1 MFASRRVCEKMGL
14 APNRNGENAGKSAV
28 AKVPVPIFSQPRRI
42 GWIVVGVLT
51 LIRVCLV
58 SHSLADDRADWLT
71 AVQQQTAT
79 AADPATDAA
88 GGVDGV
94 INGLFGFHTGQER
107 SPWWQVDLGDVQP
120 LDRVVIYNRTAVPD
134 RVSRVTVLL
143 SDDGQRWTEAY
154 RHDGTVFF
162 GHSDGKPLNVRLEAR
177 RARYVRLQV
186 PDDTWLHLDEVQVFG
201 GGDSGRNLAL
211 NRPAAQ
217 SSVSSWST
225 RKETAA
231 VAEVE
236 PLVDVPRGQQVI
248 RGLLNSC
255 GRSGEPLQQRLQA
268 LADTGTQLDDAAWVE
283 LYSAARQLRDRI
295 VALRDEWSRLDVTA
309 LRLAIDDL
317 SQTFPERY
325 TAGAACLEEF
335 QRREPDFAA
344 LTEGLQQGDPLA
356 VDQVERLLA
365 LRRDALLANPL
376 LDFGR
381 LLLVKRPAAAPQW
394 GLPANFQGNDSLPR
408 TGFDDELAVL
418 SPLQPDGTLTTV
430 LGPEKNFVGDV
441 DLDFDGQRL
450 LFSSLNEQRRWRVY
464 ELELGGTVPVPVFRA
479 EKRDWLRASPNADAR
494 PIKSGTVPVPVFRQI
509 PQIDETD
516 VDNFDACYLPGGD
529 IVFTSTATYIGVPC
543 VFGGSHVSNLYHLNR
558 ATGDIRRL
566 TYDQDHNWCPT
577 VLPNGRVMFLRWEYA
592 DLAHSNSRLLFSMN
606 PDGTNQMEYY
616 GSNSYFP
623 TSFFYARPLADGTS
637 RVAGIATGH
646 HGTRRSGRLLILD
659 PARGRQEADGVV
671 QEIPGRDRP
680 VEATVRDRLVDGVWP
695 QFIHPY
701 PLTEPGS
708 SRGAGKYF
716 LVSAR
721 LSPNAPWGIYLADV
735 FDNLTLVKQ
744 LPGYALFEPV
754 PLQAVPQPPVIQ
766 PRIDPAESEATVYVV
781 DVHQGGGLDGVP
793 RGEVK
798 QLRLFTY
805 YYSSRGTGGLLGS
818 VGMDGPWDVR
828 RVLGTVPVEED
839 GSALFRVPANQPI
852 AVQPLDGE
860 GKALQLMRSW
870 FTAMPGEMLS
880 CVGCH
885 EKQNDATVNRATVAM
900 SRLPSPI
907 QPWYGPQRG
916 FSFAHEVQPVL
927 DRHCVTCHDGG
938 QAEPD
943 LRGTA
948 MIDDWNS
955 QIAGHVN
962 PKHGGRFSVAYAN
975 LHGFVRRPGIES
987 DLHMLSPLDFHA
999 DTTEL
1004 VQILRKGHHG
1014 VRLDQ
1019 ESWDRLV
1026 TWIDLNAPYHG
1037 NWSGI
1042 VGEAHIAAVVQRRRE
1057 LERQYGG
1064 PDIDY
1069 EDMGQL
1075 ARLATTAPPAA
1086 PPTIDPPGDPAS
1098 VPAVEGWP
1106 FDAAEAARR
1115 QRAAGPAATRTI
1127 DLGDGVTMTLALVPA
1142 GQFVMGG
1149 GDGHPDER
1157 PAHAVRI
1164 DRPFW
1169 IGTCEVTNAQFV
1181 RFDPRHDS
1189 RLESRHGYQFG
1200 RLGYPL
1206 NEPQQPVVRVSWQQA
1221 MAFGNWLSDRTG
1233 LHCTLPTEAQWE
1245 YACRAGTASPFSFGE
1260 RDTDFS
1266 TWANLGDRRLR
1277 EYAACTAHEGYSG
1290 TRILP
1295 DPNRYDDWVPKDDR
1309 FDDGHFLAAAVG
1321 QYQANAWGLHDM
1333 HGNVWEWTRS
1343 SDVTYPYR
1351 DDDGRN
1357 DAEPSGR
1364 KIVRGGSWYDRPYRA
1379 TSSYRL
1385 GYRPYQ
1391 RVFNVG
1397 FRIVMEAAPEV
1408 ARAK

>member
-1 MFASRRVCEKMGL
+1 MLAS
-14 APNRNGENAGKSAV
+14 
-28 AKVPVPIFSQPRRI
+28 QRI
-42 GWIVVGVLT
+42 GWIGVGVLT
-51 LIRVCLV
+51 LIRAFLA
-58 SHSLADDRADWLT
+58 SDALADDRADWLT

-94 INGLFGFHTGQER
+94 IDGTFGFHTGQDR

-134 RVSRVTVLL
+134 RVSRVAVLL

-211 NRPAAQ
+211 NRPATQ

-225 RKETAA
+225 RKKTVPVTDVDLLA
-231 VAEVE
+231 
-236 PLVDVPRGQQVI
+236 DVPRGQQLI

-255 GRSGEPLQQRLQA
+255 GRSGEPLQRQLQA
-268 LADTGTQLDDAAWVE
+268 LTDTGTRLDDAAWVE

-295 VALRDEWSRLDVTA
+295 VALRDEWSRLDLTA
-309 LRLAIDDL
+309 LRLAIEDL

-335 QRREPDFAA
+335 QRHEPGFTA
-344 LTEGLQQGDPLA
+344 LTEALQQGDPQA
-356 VDQVERLLA
+356 VDEVERLLA

-418 SPLQPDGTLTTV
+418 SPLRPDGTLTTV
-430 LGPEKNFVGDV
+430 LRPEKNFVGDV

-464 ELELGGTVPVPVFRA
+464 ELELG
-479 EKRDWLRASPNADAR
+479 
-494 PIKSGTVPVPVFRQI
+494 GTVPVPVFRQI

-558 ATGDIRRL
+558 ATGEIRRL

-577 VLPNGRVMFLRWEYA
+577 VLPNGRVMYLRWEYA
-592 DLAHSNSRLLFSMN
+592 DLAHPNSRILFSMN

-623 TSFFYARPLADGTS
+623 NSFFYARPLADGTS

-646 HGTRRSGRLLILD
+646 HGTHRSGRLLIVD

-680 VEATVRDRLVDGVWP
+680 VEATVRDRLVDGLWP

-754 PLQAVPQPPVIQ
+754 PLQSTPQPPVIQ
-766 PRIDPAESEATVYVV
+766 PRIDPAESEATVYLV
-781 DVHQGGGLDGVP
+781 DVYQGGGLDGVP

-818 VGMDGPWDVR
+818 IGMDGPWDVR

-885 EKQNDATVNRATVAM
+885 EKQNDATVNRTTLAM

-907 QPWYGPQRG
+907 RPWYGPQRG

-927 DRHCVTCHDGG
+927 DRHCVSCHDGG
-938 QAEPD
+938 QTKPD
-943 LRGTA
+943 LRGTV

-962 PKHGGRFSVAYAN
+962 PEHGGRFSVAYAN

-1004 VQILRKGHHG
+1004 VQMLRKGHHG

-1042 VGEAHIAAVVQRRRE
+1042 VGEAHIATVIERRRE
-1057 LERQYGG
+1057 LERRYGG

-1069 EDMGQL
+1069 EDIGQPASL
-1075 ARLATTAPPAA
+1075 ASVPPAA
-1086 PPTIDPPGDPAS
+1086 VPTIDPSGDPAS
-1098 VPAVEGWP
+1098 MLAVEGWP

-1115 QRAAGPAATRTI
+1115 QRVAGPAATRTI

-1142 GQFVMGG
+1142 GQFVMGS

-1157 PAHAVRI
+1157 PAHAAGI

-1169 IGTCEVTNAQFV
+1169 IGTCEVTNAAV
-1181 RFDPRHDS
+1181 RRFDPRHDS

-1221 MAFGNWLSDRTG
+1221 MAFGRWLSDRTG
-1233 LHCTLPTEAQWE
+1233 LSCTLPTEAQWE
-1245 YACRAGTASPFSFGE
+1245 YACRAGTASPFSFGDA
-1260 RDTDFS
+1260 RHGLFH
-1266 TWANLGDRRLR
+1266 LGQSGRPPIARVRRLHGSR
-1277 EYAACTAHEGYSG
+1277 RLQQHPHPAGSQPLRRLGAQGRPLRRWPFSGGGGRAVPAERLGTARHARQRLGMDSIQ
-1290 TRILP
+1290 R
-1295 DPNRYDDWVPKDDR
+1295 
-1309 FDDGHFLAAAVG
+1309 HA
-1321 QYQANAWGLHDM
+1321 
-1333 HGNVWEWTRS
+1333 
-1343 SDVTYPYR
+1343 YPYR

-1357 DAEPSGR
+1357 DADPSGR

-1408 ARAK
+1408 ARRE

>member
-1 MFASRRVCEKMGL
+1 MHALQRF
-14 APNRNGENAGKSAV
+14 
-28 AKVPVPIFSQPRRI
+28 
-42 GWIVVGVLT
+42 GWVGVGVLS
-51 LIRVCLV
+51 LLRVASAADALN
-58 SHSLADDRADWLT
+58 DDRAAWLT
-71 AVQQQTAT
+71 AIQQRAAS
-79 AADPATDAA
+79 AADPAADAA

-94 INGLFGFHTGQER
+94 IDGKFGFHTDQER

-134 RVSRVTVLL
+134 RASRVAVLL
-143 SDDGQRWTEAY
+143 SEDGQRWTEAY
-154 RHDGTVFF
+154 RHDGTLFF

-177 RARYVRLQV
+177 CARYVRLQA
-186 PDDTWLHLDEVQVFG
+186 PDDTWMHLDEVQVFG
-201 GGDSGRNLAL
+201 GDDSGRNLAL
-211 NRPAAQ
+211 NRPATQ

-225 RKETAA
+225 RKKTPP
-231 VAEVE
+231 VADTE
-236 PLVDVPRGQQVI
+236 LLADVPSGRQVI
-248 RGLLNSC
+248 HGLLSPC
-255 GRSGEPLQQRLQA
+255 GRSGEPLLRQLQT
-268 LADTGTQLDDAAWVE
+268 LTDTGTRLDDRAWIE
-283 LYSAARQLRDRI
+283 LYSAAKQTRDRI
-295 VALRDEWSRLDVTA
+295 VALRDEWSRLDLTA
-309 LRLAIDDL
+309 LQLAIDDL
-317 SQTFPERY
+317 RQTFPGRY
-325 TAGAACLEEF
+325 AAGKACLEEF
-335 QRREPDFAA
+335 QRCAPEFAA
-344 LTEGLQQGDPLA
+344 LTEGLQQGDPRA
-356 VDQVERLLA
+356 VDETERLLA

-381 LLLVKRPAAAPQW
+381 LLLVKRPATTPQF

-418 SPLQPDGTLTTV
+418 SPLRPDGTLTTIA
-430 LGPEKNFVGDV
+430 GPEKNFVGDV
-441 DLDFDGQRL
+441 DLDFDGRRL

-464 ELELGGTVPVPVFRA
+464 ELELGEPAA
-479 EKRDWLRASPNADAR
+479 ENAGEPGAVSVHQQTPGSR
-494 PIKSGTVPVPVFRQI
+494 LQAI
-509 PQIDETD
+509 PQIDEAD

-529 IVFTSTATYIGVPC
+529 IVFTSTATYVGVPC

-558 ATGDIRRL
+558 ATGQIRRL

-577 VLPNGRVMFLRWEYA
+577 VLPNGRVMYLRWEYA

-637 RVAGIATGH
+637 RIVGIATGH
-646 HGTRRSGRLLILD
+646 HGTHRSGRLLIVD
-659 PARGRQEADGVV
+659 PGRGRQEADGVV
-671 QEIPGRDRP
+671 QEIPGRDRT

-701 PLTEPGS
+701 PLSEPGS

-721 LSPNAPWGIYLADV
+721 LSPDSPWGIYLADV

-744 LPGYALFEPV
+744 LPGHALLEPV
-754 PLQAVPQPPVIQ
+754 PLQPTPQPPVIQ
-766 PRIDPAESEATVYVV
+766 PRINPAESDATVYVV
-781 DVHQGGGLDGVP
+781 DVHQGGGLEGVP

-828 RVLGTVPVEED
+828 RVLGTVPVEAD

-870 FTAMPGEMLS
+870 FMAMPGEMLS

-885 EKQNDATVNRATVAM
+885 EKQNDATVNRTTLAM

-927 DRHCVTCHDGG
+927 DLHCVSCHDGA
-938 QAEPD
+938 QTAPD

-955 QIAGHVN
+955 QIAGHVD

-975 LHGFVRRPGIES
+975 LHRFVRRPGIES
-987 DLHMLSPLDFHA
+987 DLHMLPPLDFHA

-1019 ESWDRLV
+1019 QSWDRLT

-1042 VGEAHIAAVVQRRRE
+1042 VGEAHIATVIERRRE
-1057 LERQYGG
+1057 LERLYGG

-1069 EDMGQL
+1069 EDMGQP
-1075 ARLATTAPPAA
+1075 ARLQAMEESASRTGATT
-1086 PPTIDPPGDPAS
+1086 DSGLPGGDKQA
-1098 VPAVEGWP
+1098 AVEPVPVSGNRS
-1106 FDAAEAARR
+1106 AESV
-1115 QRAAGPAATRTI
+1115 ATRVV
-1127 DLGDGVTMTLALVPA
+1127 DLGDGVTMTLALIPA
-1142 GQFVMGG
+1142 GQFVMGS

-1157 PAHAVRI
+1157 PAQTVRI

-1169 IGTCEVTNAQFV
+1169 IGTCEVTNAQFA

-1206 NEPQQPVVRVSWQQA
+1206 NESQQPVVRVSWQQA

-1233 LHCTLPTEAQWE
+1233 LNCTLPTEAQWE
-1245 YACRAGTASPFSFGE
+1245 YACRAGTASPFSFG
-1260 RDTDFS
+1260 DGDPDFS

-1277 EYAACTAHEGYSG
+1277 EYAACTAHESYSS

-1295 DPNRYDDWVPKDDR
+1295 EPNRYDDWVPKDDR
-1309 FDDGHFLAAAVG
+1309 FDDGHFLAATVG
-1321 QYQANAWGLHDM
+1321 QYQPNAWGLYDM

-1343 SDVTYPYR
+1343 SDVAYPYR

-1357 DAEPSGR
+1357 EAAPSGR

-1397 FRIVMEAAPEV
+1397 FRIIMEAAPRV
-1408 ARAK
+1408 ARQE